1 MDKGGFARRVAL
13 AGTGL
18 MLGSAVG
25 AVPAATAK
33 PPTATAR
40 ARQGLLSPSSFPP
53 GWTPSAGAGDA
64 GQAVGPR
71 QIAACT
77 GAGAAAILAHP
88 PSATSPQFDE
98 AGGERAVDEQVQVYP
113 TVAAARAALG
123 VMAGPKAPA
132 CAAAYLNGRAAS
144 ATGPAGTYTVSRLA
158 APLSFSRSCALLLS
172 LSVPQNGGTA
182 TAQAEDVVIEN
193 GRTDATLL
201 LTSTGSP
208 FPASLVRRLASAAA
222 RRIG

>member
-40 ARQGLLSPSSFPP
+40 ARQGLLSPSSFPA
-53 GWTPSAGAGDA
+53 GWTPSPGAGDA
-64 GQAVGPR
+64 GQAVGPLE
-71 QIAACT
+71 IAACT
-77 GAGAAAILAHP
+77 GASAAVSAHS

-113 TVAAARAALG
+113 TVAAARAAFA

-144 ATGPAGTYTVSRLA
+144 ATGPTGTYTVSRLA
-158 APLSFSRSCALLLS
+158 APLPTGGSCALLLS
-172 LSVPQNGGTA
+172 LSVTEHGTTA
-182 TAQAEDVVIEN
+182 TAQAEDVVVEH
-193 GRTDATLL
+193 GRAEATLL
-201 LTSTGSP
+201 LTSVGSP